1 MGRIYGERIMLRE
14 YKKEDLDSMRRW
26 VNNPEI
32 VDNLSDIFLYPHTV
46 NSTEEFLN
54 NMLQCKSD
62 IMGFVVADIDTEEYI
77 GQIDLVKIDWK
88 NRVGEMGIVI
98 GCKENLGQ
106 GYGKEAIKLFQKFV
120 FESLNLNRLEL
131 KVHDY
136 NTRAR
141 KCYVKCGF
149 EEEGRIR
156 QCFYKFG
163 KYTDHIIMGILKNE
177 YEYLKDN

>member
-62 IMGFVVADIDTEEYI
+62 IIGFVVADIDTEEYI

-88 NRVGEMGIVI
+88 KWSSEMV
-98 GCKENLGQ
+98 
-106 GYGKEAIKLFQKFV
+106 
-120 FESLNLNRLEL
+120 SLL
-131 KVHDY
+131 
-136 NTRAR
+136 A
-141 KCYVKCGF
+141 G
-149 EEEGRIR
+149 
-156 QCFYKFG
+156 
-163 KYTDHIIMGILKNE
+163 
-177 YEYLKDN
+177 